1 MTKNGSSWRI
11 LATLLF
17 LRFRILFESQ
27 KRKGVLRQ
35 QTSVWSLK
43 STGKCRKSSRANAQ
57 YLNDVLHP
65 IHKVTP
71 PPLPEFLPTQ
81 CGCYMRITPNVACV
95 TLHTF
100 SKLLSQQRQDRLTGI
115 RKERDVSKGFTPS
128 IPLLSLPDSF
138 LREKRTNMV
147 MSTVR
152 CVTFVPSYV
161 SVF

>member
-71 PPLPEFLPTQ
+71 PPLPNF
-81 CGCYMRITPNVACV
+81 Y
-95 TLHTF
+95 
-100 SKLLSQQRQDRLTGI
+100 LLSVDVICALPLTWHVSPFTHSLNFWANRSRIG
-115 RKERDVSKGFTPS
+115 KQEEGERDVSKGFTPS
-128 IPLLSLPDSF
+128 IPLLSFPDSF

-147 MSTVR
+147 MST
-152 CVTFVPSYV
+152 FVPSYV
-161 SVF
+161 SVFQN